1 LSRGYDAAVGLVPL
15 VVDGR
20 AGSLAAGLARV
31 FLFPR
36 GGARRT
42 PASGEGTM
50 AASGGGSSS
59 PSSFPS
65 PPGAD
70 RCATGPRSGR
80 PGRVLPPPPGARR
93 DRSCGGRPTFSLLAR
108 PGLRLSGPDFSFLSR
123 FAAATTATTKPLPTT
138 RPNPHTINDS
148 CTKTACHTPPD
159 DDIVAHATAVVSCH
173 HRLLI
178 PGARRPAPPQRQ
190 RSVVIHAR
198 PFPPSSRRRRP
209 TGMAGTS
216 LILV

>member
-1 LSRGYDAAVGLVPL
+1 MRPSVSFRLSWTGERGVWQPAWPASFFFLAGAHGGRRRAGRGRWRRAVAGPRRHRPSPRLPVPTGAPPVL
-15 VVDGR
+15 GR
-20 AGSLAAGLARV
+20 AGRV
-31 FLFPR
+31 GCCPL
-36 GGARRT
+36 
-42 PASGEGTM
+42 
-50 AASGGGSSS
+50 
-59 PSSFPS
+59 
-65 PPGAD
+65 
-70 RCATGPRSGR
+70 
-80 PGRVLPPPPGARR
+80 PPGARR